1 MRSVAALALL
11 AGSMFAQ
18 GTDIF
23 ESAPPQVDQALRSR
37 VKEFYQFHV
46 EGKFRQADAL
56 VHEESKDAFFVA
68 EKLKLKSFE
77 IKHIKYEENFTQA
90 RVTTVVPVDLD
101 LPGFGTMKDVPRPL
115 VSFWKL
121 DGGQWWWRSI
131 PYDPCKGIESGS
143 ITLHKKKCVDGKVVE
158 EESSSP
164 SDVMS
169 KGISVKEL
177 HSMVRA
183 SGNSLSIPSHLP
195 AREGIS
201 ITNHF
206 PGPVTLQ
213 VVHEQMP
220 GLEVRLD
227 SNKVESG
234 GSTTL
239 VIDHKPTSPTLK
251 PEMLIR
257 VLVQPT
263 GQVIPIKLEFQVPP
277 ADLASG
283 VKTPEKQ

>member
-1 MRSVAALALL
+1 MAALALL
-11 AGSMFAQ
+11 MGPLFAQ
-18 GTDIF
+18 GIEIF

-37 VKEFYQFHV
+37 VTQFYQFHV

-121 DGGQWWWRSI
+121 DGGQWWWRTI

-158 EESSSP
+158 DESSSP
-164 SDVMS
+164 ADVTS
-169 KGISVKEL
+169 KGVSIKEL
-177 HSMVRA
+177 QSMVQA
-183 SGNSLSIPSHLP
+183 SGNSISLPSHLP
-195 AREGIS
+195 AREGVR
-201 ITNHF
+201 ITNNF

-213 VVHEQMP
+213 VLYEQMP
-220 GLEVRLD
+220 GLEVRVD
-227 SNKVESG
+227 SDKIESG

-239 VIDHKPTSPTLK
+239 VIDHKPVSPTFK

-263 GQVIPIKLEFQVPP
+263 AQVIPIKLQFQVPP
-277 ADLASG
+277 ANLASG
-283 VKTPEKQ
+283 VTAPEKQ